1 VVAATALEHNL
12 RIHDYIIPVLPALA
26 GVLMLVATPAMAEL
40 DVVIVEGLGGEPLY
54 TEQFDEQVSALE
66 QASQSLTTN
75 DRIRVFRA
83 SDASKISVLAHFD
96 LLSSRSSADDTL
108 AIYFVGHGSYDDH
121 EYKFNLPGPDLT
133 GDDIAAALTKQP
145 NENVLF
151 VNTGSSS
158 GATAELLL
166 NDQRTLILA
175 TRSGSERHAT
185 RFGIFF
191 TAALSDDS
199 ADTDKNSIITAQ
211 EAFAYA
217 DRSVANFYE
226 RDGLLATEHAR
237 LEGNNA
243 NRFSVARLN
252 SQRQA
257 SSDDEITR
265 LTADRDA
272 LNSEVEALRLRKD
285 EMTAEEYQAQLLQK
299 MLELARLED
308 AIEIREMELG
318 QSE

>member
-1 VVAATALEHNL
+1 MEHNL
-12 RIHDYIIPVLPALA
+12 RIHGYIVPIFLALA
-26 GVLMLVATPAMAEL
+26 GVLVLAATPALAEL
-40 DVVIVEGLGGEPLY
+40 DVVIVEGLGGELLY
-54 TEQFDEQVSALE
+54 SEQFDEQVSALA
-66 QASQSLTTN
+66 QASQSLTAS

-83 SDASKISVLAHFD
+83 SDANRISVLAHFD
-96 LLSSRSSADDTL
+96 LLSSQSSADDTL

-133 GDDIAAALTKQP
+133 GDDIAAALDKQP
-145 NENVLF
+145 NQHVLF

-166 NDQRTLILA
+166 NDRRTLLLA

-191 TAALSDDS
+191 AAALSNDS

-211 EAFAYA
+211 EAFSYA
-217 DRSVANFYE
+217 SRAVANYYE

-237 LEGNNA
+237 LEGNRA
-243 NRFSVARLN
+243 DRFSVARLN
-252 SQRQA
+252 SRRQA

-265 LTADRDA
+265 LTADRNA
-272 LNSEVEALRLRKD
+272 LNSEVEALRLRRD
-285 EMTAEEYQAQLLQK
+285 EMEADEYQAQLLQK
-299 MLELARLED
+299 MLDLARLED

>member
-1 VVAATALEHNL
+1 MEHNL
-12 RIHDYIIPVLPALA
+12 RIHGYSILVYLVLAGILMLAATPVL
-26 GVLMLVATPAMAEL
+26 AEL
-40 DVVIVEGLGGEPLY
+40 DVVIVEGLGGELLY
-54 TEQFDEQVSALE
+54 SEQFDEQVSALE
-66 QASQSLTTN
+66 QASQSLTAN
-75 DRIRVFRA
+75 DRIHVFRA
-83 SDASKISVLAHFD
+83 SDTSKISVLAHFD
-96 LLSSRSSADDTL
+96 MLSSRSSADDTL

-133 GDDIAAALTKQP
+133 GDEIAAALDKQP
-145 NENVLF
+145 NQHVLF

-166 NDQRTLILA
+166 TERRTLVLA
-175 TRSGSERHAT
+175 TRSGNERHAT

-191 TAALSDDS
+191 ADALSSDG

-217 DRSVANFYE
+217 DRAVANFYE

-237 LEGNNA
+237 LEGDRA
-243 NRFSVARLN
+243 DRFSVARLN

-272 LNSEVEALRLRKD
+272 LNSAVEALRLRKD
-285 EMTAEEYQAQLLQK
+285 EMEAEEYQAQLLEK

-318 QSE
+318 RSE

>member
-1 VVAATALEHNL
+1 MEHNL
-12 RIHDYIIPVLPALA
+12 RIHGYFISAVPALA
-26 GVLMLVATPAMAEL
+26 GLLVLATTPVLAEL

-54 TEQFDEQVSALE
+54 SEQFAEQVSALE
-66 QASQSLTTN
+66 HASQSLTAN
-75 DRIRVFRA
+75 DRIRVFRV
-83 SDASKISVLAHFD
+83 SDASKNSVLAHFD
-96 LLSSRSSADDTL
+96 SLSSRSSADDTL

-133 GDDIAAALTKQP
+133 GDDIAAALDKQP
-145 NENVLF
+145 NQHVLL

-166 NDQRTLILA
+166 NDRRTLVLA

-191 TAALSDDS
+191 AAALSDDS

-211 EAFAYA
+211 EAFSYA
-217 DRSVANFYE
+217 SRAVANFYE

-237 LEGNNA
+237 LEGDRA
-243 NRFSVARLN
+243 DRFSVVRLN
-252 SQRQA
+252 SQRRA

-272 LNSEVEALRLRKD
+272 LNSEVETLRLRRD
-285 EMTAEEYQAQLLQK
+285 EMAAEEYQAELLQK
-299 MLELARLED
+299 MLQLARVED
-308 AIEIREMELG
+308 AIEIRETELG

>member
-1 VVAATALEHNL
+1 MAAATAMEHNL
-12 RIHDYIIPVLPALA
+12 RIHGFIMPVFLLLAGALMLAATPVL
-26 GVLMLVATPAMAEL
+26 AEL
-40 DVVIVEGLGGEPLY
+40 DVVIVEGLGGELLY
-54 TEQFDEQVSALE
+54 SEQFDAQVSALE
-66 QASQSLTTN
+66 QASRSVTTD
-75 DRIRVFRA
+75 DRIRVFRV
-83 SDASKISVLAHFD
+83 SDASKVSVLAHFE

-133 GDDIAAALTKQP
+133 GGDIAAALDEQP
-145 NENVLF
+145 NQHVLF

-166 NDQRTLILA
+166 NDRRTLILA

-191 TAALSDDS
+191 ADALSNDS

-211 EAFAYA
+211 EAFYYA
-217 DRSVANFYE
+217 NRAVANYYE

-237 LEGNNA
+237 LEGSRA
-243 NRFSVARLN
+243 DRFSVARLN

-257 SSDDEITR
+257 SSDDEIIR

-272 LNSEVEALRLRKD
+272 LNSEVEALRLGRD
-285 EMTAEEYQAQLLQK
+285 EMAAEEYQAQLLQK
-299 MLELARLED
+299 MLDLARLED

-318 QSE
+318 LSE